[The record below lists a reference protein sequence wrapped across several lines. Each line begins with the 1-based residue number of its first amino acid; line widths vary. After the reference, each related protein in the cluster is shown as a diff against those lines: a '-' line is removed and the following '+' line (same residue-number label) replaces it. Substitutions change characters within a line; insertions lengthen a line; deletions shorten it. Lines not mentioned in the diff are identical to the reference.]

1 MRESNTLSKVNYDD
15 FMNIMLDR
23 ISKSRTSKKGILFE
37 SGKIHLFIETSNVT
51 CFICPVNRSE
61 D

>member
-1 MRESNTLSKVNYDD
+1 
-15 FMNIMLDR
+15 MNIMFDR
-23 ISKSRTSKKGILFE
+23 ISKSRNSKKGILFE
-37 SGKIHLFIETSNVT
+37 SGKINLLIETSNVT